1 MILSNANSEF
11 EPNNSRFIID
21 LCLKNGTLQMAC
33 QMRRSKLELYQEILE
48 ALKDKP
54 LNVDCLSYQTNID
67 CAALKQRLNFL
78 IQNGLIKEKTLKR
91 GTLFA
96 VSYRGL
102 AVLKALNVQRHM
114 EQVKKAMLAA
124 EGTIQAEMPAQ
135 KRQHFDE

>member
-1 MILSNANSEF
+1 
-11 EPNNSRFIID
+11 
-21 LCLKNGTLQMAC
+21 MAC

-48 ALKDKP
+48 ALKDKL

-67 CAALKQRLNFL
+67 CAVLKQRLNFL
-78 IQNGLIKEKTLKR
+78 VQNGLIKEKTLKK

-96 VSYRGL
+96 ISYRGL

-124 EGTIQAEMPAQ
+124 EGSMQAEMLVQ
-135 KRQHFDE
+135 KRQHSDE